1 MSRIFFFSSHT
12 CVGESGGGHGVE
24 FRLYAAN
31 KQYHLFDK
39 AVVYVFGDRIIREG
53 EDIGAI
59 VEQRD
64 QPKQSDLRVAIK
76 KYIPSGLRILKL
88 KKLFKRLGNYL
99 EEIDQQFHFTKED
112 VFICHDFRMAYVFV
126 NKYPQYPCAL
136 VYHMQGSIYFEW
148 HAETA
153 INSQIMHGYYN
164 KLFQSICEHVRY
176 LCFPSRGTE
185 ESLVRSEPAFKS
197 MVERVEKRYLYNGVK
212 CPEVDPN
219 MLPEWIKQIKQ
230 MDGYKFITVANLNAA
245 KAVQRIPEYLHHIKE
260 KNVRFKWVL
269 IGNGVYAQE
278 VNQAIKKYGICEDV
292 IWKQN
297 NVKHSELMQLFSIT
311 DFYILFH
318 KYSIFDLSTL
328 EAMHYGNIPI
338 LTPVGGNKEMII
350 RQNGIF
356 VSDFRDV
363 AAFMDLIESGK
374 VDELREFNKS
384 IQNELFDDKAFL
396 QRYAD
401 LCREF

>member
-1 MSRIFFFSSHT
+1 MRITLDST
-12 CVGESGGGHGVE
+12 
-24 FRLYAAN
+24 
-31 KQYHLFDK
+31 
-39 AVVYVFGDRIIREG
+39 
-53 EDIGAI
+53 
-59 VEQRD
+59 
-64 QPKQSDLRVAIK
+64 
-76 KYIPSGLRILKL
+76 
-88 KKLFKRLGNYL
+88 
-99 EEIDQQFHFTKED
+99 
-112 VFICHDFRMAYVFV
+112 
-126 NKYPQYPCAL
+126 
-136 VYHMQGSIYFEW
+136 
-148 HAETA
+148 
-153 INSQIMHGYYN
+153 
-164 KLFQSICEHVRY
+164 
-176 LCFPSRGTE
+176 
-185 ESLVRSEPAFKS
+185 
-197 MVERVEKRYLYNGVK
+197 
-212 CPEVDPN
+212 
-219 MLPEWIKQIKQ
+219 
-230 MDGYKFITVANLNAA
+230 
-245 KAVQRIPEYLHHIKE
+245 E